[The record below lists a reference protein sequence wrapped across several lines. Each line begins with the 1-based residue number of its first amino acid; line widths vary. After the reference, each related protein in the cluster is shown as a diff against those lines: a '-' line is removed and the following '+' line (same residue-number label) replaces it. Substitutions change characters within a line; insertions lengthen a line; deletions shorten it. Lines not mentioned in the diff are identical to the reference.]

1 MLRERH
7 RKTVALRTHLKRAND
22 NPMVCDL
29 QKIVQCILLT
39 IYSGMDKI
47 GGTLLQISKSLLNIY
62 GHLRRES
69 MRSYV
74 FQRLIYM
81 IFLLWLVS
89 IVTFVVIQ
97 LPPGDYLSTY
107 ISRLEQAGEELSDE
121 EVQNLRRQYGL
132 DLPIYLRYF
141 KWFGQVLQGEFGFSF
156 DWQEPVKDII
166 GERLALTFTIA
177 ILSAI
182 FTFAVAIP
190 IGIYSATHQYSI
202 GDYIVSI
209 IGFIGLAIPNFMLA
223 LIMLYVAWKS
233 YGLNLTG
240 LFSPEYL
247 DAPWNLAKIGDLML
261 HLPIPIIVVGT
272 SGTAGMIRVL
282 RGTLLDELN
291 KQYVITAR
299 SKGVGEVKLL
309 FKYPVRVALNPIV
322 SGLAW
327 LFPSLISGGTITAI
341 VLGLPTAG
349 PMLYRALITQDTFLT
364 ATLLMFVTILTVI
377 GTTVSDILL
386 VVVDPRIR
394 MERAAN

>member
-1 MLRERH
+1 MKH
-7 RKTVALRTHLKRAND
+7 
-22 NPMVCDL
+22 
-29 QKIVQCILLT
+29 
-39 IYSGMDKI
+39 
-47 GGTLLQISKSLLNIY
+47 
-62 GHLRRES
+62 
-69 MRSYV
+69 YV

-81 IFLLWLVS
+81 FFVFWLVS
-89 IVTFVVIQ
+89 VVTFVIIQ

-107 ISRLEQAGEELSDE
+107 ISRLEQAGEQLSE
-121 EVQNLRRQYGL
+121 EEAMNLRRQYGL
-132 DLPIYLRYF
+132 DQPLFARYF
-141 KWFGQVLQGEFGFSF
+141 KWIGQVLQGEFGFSF
-156 DWQEPVKDII
+156 DWQKPIKEII

-177 ILSAI
+177 ILSTM

-190 IGIYSATHQYSI
+190 IGIYSATHQYSA
-202 GDYIVSI
+202 GDYVVSI

-223 LIMLYVAWKS
+223 LIMLYIAWKN

-247 DAPWNLAKIGDLML
+247 DAPWNMAKVGDLLL
-261 HLPIPIIVVGT
+261 HLPIPIIVN
-272 SGTAGMIRVL
+272 GTAGAAGLIRVM

-327 LFPSLISGGTITAI
+327 LFPSLISAGTITAW

-349 PMLYRALITQDTFLT
+349 PMLIRALITQDTFLS

-394 MERAAN
+394 MERAAS

>member
-1 MLRERH
+1 
-7 RKTVALRTHLKRAND
+7 
-22 NPMVCDL
+22 
-29 QKIVQCILLT
+29 
-39 IYSGMDKI
+39 
-47 GGTLLQISKSLLNIY
+47 
-62 GHLRRES
+62 
-69 MRSYV
+69 
-74 FQRLIYM
+74 M

-107 ISRLEQAGEELSDE
+107 ISRLEQAGEDLSDE
-121 EVQNLRRQYGL
+121 EVENLRRQYGL

-156 DWQEPVKDII
+156 DWQQPVKDII

-190 IGIYSATHQYSI
+190 IGIYSATHQYSV
-202 GDYIVSI
+202 GDYVVSI

-223 LIMLYVAWKS
+223 LIMLYIAWKS

-247 DAPWNLAKIGDLML
+247 DAPWNLAKIGDLLL

-386 VVVDPRIR
+386 VLVDPRIR

>member
-1 MLRERH
+1 MKH
-7 RKTVALRTHLKRAND
+7 
-22 NPMVCDL
+22 
-29 QKIVQCILLT
+29 
-39 IYSGMDKI
+39 
-47 GGTLLQISKSLLNIY
+47 
-62 GHLRRES
+62 
-69 MRSYV
+69 YV

-81 IFLLWLVS
+81 FFVFWLVS
-89 IVTFVVIQ
+89 VVTFVIIQ

-107 ISRLEQAGEELSDE
+107 ISRLEQAGEELSE
-121 EVQNLRRQYGL
+121 EEAANLRRQYGL
-132 DLPIYLRYF
+132 DQPLYARYL
-141 KWFGQVLQGEFGFSF
+141 KWIGQVLQGEFGFSF
-156 DWQEPVKDII
+156 DWQKPIKEII

-177 ILSAI
+177 ILSTI

-190 IGIYSATHQYSI
+190 IGIYSATHQYSL
-202 GDYIVSI
+202 GDYVVSI

-223 LIMLYVAWKS
+223 LIMLYIAWKN

-247 DAPWNLAKIGDLML
+247 DAPWNMAKVGDLLL
-261 HLPIPIIVVGT
+261 HLPIPVIVN
-272 SGTAGMIRVL
+272 GTAGTAGLIRVM

-327 LFPSLISGGTITAI
+327 LFPSLISAGTITAW

-349 PMLYRALITQDTFLT
+349 PMLVRALITQDTFLS

-394 MERAAN
+394 MERAAS

>member
-1 MLRERH
+1 M
-7 RKTVALRTHLKRAND
+7 K
-22 NPMVCDL
+22 
-29 QKIVQCILLT
+29 
-39 IYSGMDKI
+39 
-47 GGTLLQISKSLLNIY
+47 
-62 GHLRRES
+62 
-69 MRSYV
+69 SYV

-97 LPPGDYLSTY
+97 LPPGDYLSTH

-121 EVQNLRRQYGL
+121 EVENLRRQYGL
-132 DLPIYLRYF
+132 DLPLYMRYF

-156 DWQEPVKDII
+156 DWQQPVKHII

-182 FTFAVAIP
+182 FTYAVAIP
-190 IGIYSATHQYSI
+190 IGIYSSTHQYSL
-202 GDYIVSI
+202 GDYVFSF
-209 IGFIGLAIPNFMLA
+209 IGFFGLAIPNFMLA
-223 LIMLYVAWKS
+223 LVMLYIAWKS
-233 YGLNLTG
+233 YGVNLTG

-247 DAPWNLAKIGDLML
+247 DAPWSWAKIGDLML
-261 HLPIPIIVVGT
+261 HLPIPVIVI
-272 SGTAGMIRVL
+272 GTAGTAGLIRIL

-322 SGLAW
+322 SGMAW
-327 LFPSLISGGTITAI
+327 LFPSLISSGTITAW

-349 PMLYRALITQDTFLT
+349 PMMLRALITQDTFLS

-394 MERAAN
+394 MERGAN

>member
-1 MLRERH
+1 MKH
-7 RKTVALRTHLKRAND
+7 
-22 NPMVCDL
+22 
-29 QKIVQCILLT
+29 
-39 IYSGMDKI
+39 
-47 GGTLLQISKSLLNIY
+47 
-62 GHLRRES
+62 
-69 MRSYV
+69 YV

-81 IFLLWLVS
+81 FFVFWLVS
-89 IVTFVVIQ
+89 VVTFVIIQ

-107 ISRLEQAGEELSDE
+107 ISRLEQAGEELSE
-121 EVQNLRRQYGL
+121 EEALNLRRQYGL
-132 DLPIYLRYF
+132 DQPLFARYV
-141 KWFGQVLQGEFGFSF
+141 KWIGQVLQGEFGFSF
-156 DWQEPVKDII
+156 DWQKPIREII

-177 ILSAI
+177 ILSTI

-190 IGIYSATHQYSI
+190 IGIYSATHQYSV
-202 GDYIVSI
+202 GDYVVSI

-223 LIMLYVAWKS
+223 LIMLYIAWKN

-247 DAPWNLAKIGDLML
+247 DAPWNMAKVGDLLL
-261 HLPIPIIVVGT
+261 HLPIPVIVN
-272 SGTAGMIRVL
+272 GTAGTAGLIRVM

-327 LFPSLISGGTITAI
+327 LFPSLISAGTITAW

-349 PMLYRALITQDTFLT
+349 PMLVRALITQDTFLS

-394 MERAAN
+394 MERAAS

>member
-1 MLRERH
+1 M
-7 RKTVALRTHLKRAND
+7 KNY
-22 NPMVCDL
+22 
-29 QKIVQCILLT
+29 I
-39 IYSGMDKI
+39 
-47 GGTLLQISKSLLNIY
+47 
-62 GHLRRES
+62 
-69 MRSYV
+69 

-107 ISRLEQAGEELSDE
+107 ISRLEQAGEDLSDE
-121 EVQNLRRQYGL
+121 EVENLRRQYGL

-156 DWQEPVKDII
+156 DWQQPVKDII

-190 IGIYSATHQYSI
+190 IGIYSATHQYSV
-202 GDYIVSI
+202 GDYVVSI

-223 LIMLYVAWKS
+223 LIMLYIAWKS

-247 DAPWNLAKIGDLML
+247 DAPWNLAKIGDLLL

-386 VVVDPRIR
+386 VLVDPRIR

>member
-1 MLRERH
+1 
-7 RKTVALRTHLKRAND
+7 
-22 NPMVCDL
+22 
-29 QKIVQCILLT
+29 
-39 IYSGMDKI
+39 
-47 GGTLLQISKSLLNIY
+47 
-62 GHLRRES
+62 
-69 MRSYV
+69 MRSYI

-81 IFLLWLVS
+81 VFVFWLVS
-89 IVTFVVIQ
+89 VVTFVIIQ

-107 ISRLEQAGEELSDE
+107 ISRLEQAGEELSE
-121 EVQNLRRQYGL
+121 EEALNLRRQYGL
-132 DLPIYLRYF
+132 DQPLFARYF
-141 KWFGQVLQGEFGFSF
+141 RWIGQVMQGEFGFSF
-156 DWQEPVKDII
+156 DWQKPIRDII

-177 ILSAI
+177 ILSTI

-190 IGIYSATHQYSI
+190 IGIYSATRQYSL
-202 GDYIVSI
+202 GDYVVSI

-223 LIMLYVAWKS
+223 LIMLYIAWKH

-247 DAPWNLAKIGDLML
+247 DAPWDLAKLGDLLL
-261 HLPIPIIVVGT
+261 HLPIPIIVN
-272 SGTAGMIRVL
+272 GTAGTAGLIRVM
-282 RGTLLDELN
+282 RGTLLDELH

-299 SKGVGEVKLL
+299 SKGVAEVKLL

-327 LFPSLISGGTITAI
+327 LFPSLISAGTITAW

-349 PMLYRALITQDTFLT
+349 PMLVRSLITQDTFLS

>member
-1 MLRERH
+1 M
-7 RKTVALRTHLKRAND
+7 K
-22 NPMVCDL
+22 
-29 QKIVQCILLT
+29 
-39 IYSGMDKI
+39 
-47 GGTLLQISKSLLNIY
+47 
-62 GHLRRES
+62 
-69 MRSYV
+69 SYV

-121 EVQNLRRQYGL
+121 EVENLRRQYGL
-132 DLPIYLRYF
+132 DLPIFLRYF
-141 KWFGQVLQGEFGFSF
+141 KWFGQVVQGEFGFSF
-156 DWQEPVKDII
+156 DWQQPVRDII

-190 IGIYSATHQYSI
+190 IGIYSATHQYSL

-209 IGFIGLAIPNFMLA
+209 IGFIGLAVPNFMLA

-247 DAPWNLAKIGDLML
+247 DAPWSLAKIGDLLL

>member
-1 MLRERH
+1 
-7 RKTVALRTHLKRAND
+7 
-22 NPMVCDL
+22 
-29 QKIVQCILLT
+29 
-39 IYSGMDKI
+39 
-47 GGTLLQISKSLLNIY
+47 
-62 GHLRRES
+62 
-69 MRSYV
+69 MRIYV

-89 IVTFVVIQ
+89 VVTFAVIE

-107 ISRLEQAGEELSDE
+107 IARLEQNTGQQLSEEIVDR
-121 EVQNLRRQYGL
+121 LRRQYGL
-132 DLPIYLRYF
+132 DLAPHTRYF
-141 KWFGQVLQGEFGFSF
+141 KWFGQVLRGDFGFSF
-156 DWQEPVKDII
+156 DWQQPVRDLI

-223 LIMLYVAWKS
+223 LIMLYIAWKS
-233 YGLNLTG
+233 YELNLTG
-240 LFSPEYL
+240 LFSPEYVSE
-247 DAPWNLAKIGDLML
+247 PWSWAKLGDLLL
-261 HLPIPIIVVGT
+261 HLPIPVIVVGT
-272 SGTAGMIRVL
+272 AGTAGLIRVL

-322 SGLAW
+322 SSLAW

-349 PMLYRALITQDTFLT
+349 PMLLRALLAQDTFLT
-364 ATLLMFVTILTVI
+364 ASLLMFVTVLTVI

>member
-1 MLRERH
+1 M
-7 RKTVALRTHLKRAND
+7 K
-22 NPMVCDL
+22 
-29 QKIVQCILLT
+29 
-39 IYSGMDKI
+39 
-47 GGTLLQISKSLLNIY
+47 
-62 GHLRRES
+62 
-69 MRSYV
+69 SYV
-74 FQRLIYM
+74 FQRLVYM
-81 IFLLWLVS
+81 VFLLWLVS

-107 ISRLEQAGEELSDE
+107 ISRLEQAGQDLSDE
-121 EVQNLRRQYGL
+121 EVENLRRQYGL
-132 DLPIYLRYF
+132 DLPLFLRYF

-156 DWQEPVKDII
+156 DWQQPVKDII

-182 FTFAVAIP
+182 FTFAIAIP

-247 DAPWNLAKIGDLML
+247 DAPWNLAKVGDLLL

-377 GTTVSDILL
+377 GTTISDILL

>member
-1 MLRERH
+1 M
-7 RKTVALRTHLKRAND
+7 K
-22 NPMVCDL
+22 
-29 QKIVQCILLT
+29 
-39 IYSGMDKI
+39 
-47 GGTLLQISKSLLNIY
+47 
-62 GHLRRES
+62 
-69 MRSYV
+69 SYV
-74 FQRLIYM
+74 FKRLIYM
-81 IFLLWLVS
+81 VFLLWLVS

-97 LPPGDYLSTY
+97 LPPGDYLSVY
-107 ISRLEQAGEELSDE
+107 ISRLEQVGQDLSDE
-121 EVQNLRRQYGL
+121 EVDSLRQQYGL
-132 DLPIYLRYF
+132 DLPLYARYF
-141 KWFGQVLQGEFGFSF
+141 KWFGQVLQGDFGFSF
-156 DWQEPVKDII
+156 DWQQPVKDII

-182 FTFAVAIP
+182 FTFTVAIP
-190 IGIYSATHQYSI
+190 IGIYSATHQYSL

-209 IGFIGLAIPNFMLA
+209 IGFVGLAIPNFMLA
-223 LIMLYVAWKS
+223 LIMLYIAWKS

-240 LFSPEYL
+240 LFSPDYL
-247 DAPWNLAKIGDLML
+247 DAPWSLAKLGDLLL

-272 SGTAGMIRVL
+272 SGTAGMIRIL

-322 SGLAW
+322 SSLAW

-377 GTTVSDILL
+377 GTTISDILL

-394 MERAAN
+394 MERAAS

>member
-1 MLRERH
+1 MKH
-7 RKTVALRTHLKRAND
+7 
-22 NPMVCDL
+22 
-29 QKIVQCILLT
+29 
-39 IYSGMDKI
+39 
-47 GGTLLQISKSLLNIY
+47 
-62 GHLRRES
+62 
-69 MRSYV
+69 YV

-81 IFLLWLVS
+81 FFVFWLVS
-89 IVTFVVIQ
+89 VVTFVIIQ

-107 ISRLEQAGEELSDE
+107 ISRLEQAGEELSE
-121 EVQNLRRQYGL
+121 EEAANLRRQYGL
-132 DLPIYLRYF
+132 DQPLFARYV
-141 KWFGQVLQGEFGFSF
+141 KWIGQVLQGEFGFSF
-156 DWQEPVKDII
+156 DWQKPIKDII

-177 ILSAI
+177 ILSTI

-190 IGIYSATHQYSI
+190 IGIYSATHQYSV
-202 GDYIVSI
+202 GDYVVSI

-223 LIMLYVAWKS
+223 LIMLYIAWKN

-247 DAPWNLAKIGDLML
+247 DAPWDMAKVGDLLL
-261 HLPIPIIVVGT
+261 HLPIPVIVN
-272 SGTAGMIRVL
+272 GTAGTAGLIRVM

-327 LFPSLISGGTITAI
+327 LFPSLISAGTITAW

-349 PMLYRALITQDTFLT
+349 PMLVRALITQDTFLS

-394 MERAAN
+394 MERAAT